1 MKIEV
6 TVTRKALVDPDIA
19 KEIAEG
25 FLEYLD
31 SEGFLEAEGAA
42 SWPSYEEL
50 AQRYVKRLVD
60 DVDHDVAILPSIRAV
75 EA

>member
-31 SEGFLEAEGAA
+31 SEGFLEVEGAA

-50 AQRYVKRLVD
+50 AERYVKRLID
-60 DVDHDVAILPSIRAV
+60 PEREIAV
-75 EA
+75 LSSLRHVEG

>member
-31 SEGFLEAEGAA
+31 SEGFLEVEGAA

-50 AQRYVKRLVD
+50 AQRYVKRLIDPDYDTAVLSSL
-60 DVDHDVAILPSIRAV
+60 HPV